1 MADEQVRIK
10 GGQTVT
16 FRHFR
21 AGDEQAMVDLT
32 NTASAFDRTDWGTSL
47 GQLRE
52 QLQTPDIDPA
62 RDVTLVES
70 DGQLVALQ
78 LRRDHQ
84 HDDGH
89 EFYAYGCSHPDWRRK
104 GLGTEMMSR
113 AIAKAIERRKSL
125 EGPAFMASSAFAH
138 EAGRLA
144 LLRRFGMQPVRYF
157 CKLSRP
163 TLDDLPDVPVPD
175 GIAIRSYQP
184 DVDRERTL
192 AALDEAFRDHWSSR
206 PASTEEWVY
215 WTSRPERRFDL
226 WFLAWDGDEIAG
238 GCLCELVEAYNQ
250 VRGTQSGLV
259 DDVAVRRRW
268 RRRGV
273 GAALIV
279 AGLRALR
286 DAGMTA
292 AHLFADTENITGAVR
307 IYERLGFREEWRSIE
322 YRRPI

>member
-1 MADEQVRIK
+1 MVDEQVRVA
-10 GGQTVT
+10 GGLTVT
-16 FRHFR
+16 FRPFR
-21 AGDEQAMVDLT
+21 PGDEQAMVDLT
-32 NTASAFDRTDWGTSL
+32 NTANAFDRTDWGTSL

-52 QLQTPDIDPA
+52 QLQAPDFDPA
-62 RDVTLVES
+62 RDVTLAES

-78 LRRDHQ
+78 WRRDHQ

-89 EFYAYGCSHPDWRRK
+89 IFYAYGCSHPDWRRK

-113 AIAKAIERRKSL
+113 AIALALERRRSL
-125 EGPAFMASSAFAH
+125 QGSAFMASSACAH

-144 LLRRFGMQPVRYF
+144 LLRHFGMQPVRYF

-163 TLDDLPDVPVPD
+163 TLDDLPDAPVPD
-175 GIAIRSYQP
+175 GIAIRNYKP

-238 GCLCELVEAYNQ
+238 ACLCELVEAYNQ
-250 VRGTQSGLV
+250 VRGTKSGLV
-259 DDVAVRRRW
+259 DDVAVRRPW

-286 DAGMTA
+286 SAGMTA
-292 AHLFADTENITGAVR
+292 AHLFADTENITGAMR
-307 IYERLGFREEWRSIE
+307 LYERLGFVEEWRSIE
-322 YRRPI
+322 HRRPI